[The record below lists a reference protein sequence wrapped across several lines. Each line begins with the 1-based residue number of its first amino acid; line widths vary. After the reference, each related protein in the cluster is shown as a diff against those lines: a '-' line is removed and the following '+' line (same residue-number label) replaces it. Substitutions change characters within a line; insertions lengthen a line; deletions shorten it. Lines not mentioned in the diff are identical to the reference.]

1 MEDGDWMRK
10 RRPILTG
17 EIGFFFSLLLNKAS
31 LLETELS
38 FVEVLELVVEILCRN
53 ECFAFSSL
61 LWYCK
66 FLAGC
71 HWRHSPD
78 FTSFF

>member
-1 MEDGDWMRK
+1 MEDGDWVRK
-10 RRPILTG
+10 RRLSLAS
-17 EIGFFFSLLLNKAS
+17 EIGFFSLPLSKAS

-38 FVEVLELVVEILCRN
+38 FVKVLELVVEIQWLN

-66 FLAGC
+66 FLARC
-71 HWRHSPD
+71 LWRHNPD
-78 FTSFF
+78 FTRFF